1 MSAIYIPH
9 RHVTYNYDNV
19 DNSNVNQHNASNHRV
34 ESGDIATPSQHSK
47 FIESKLKSNGVQ
59 VKRLSDVHLEA
70 DNVKIETHPNGTYL
84 LGKDKN
90 KLHDLHNKIHGIS
103 KKSNFKDALKGLL
116 SNKQYKTNQEEIM
129 SNKQYKID
137 KEELMFEDVT
147 ESYIFES
154 KVNDQ
159 TKRIKVKAPNK
170 QLAEE
175 AAELYFKI
183 HRG

>member
-19 DNSNVNQHNASNHRV
+19 DNSNINQHNASTHRI

-70 DNVKIETHPNGTYL
+70 DNIKIETHPNGTYL

-90 KLHDLHNKIHGIS
+90 KLHDLHNKIHDIS

-116 SNKQYKTNQEEIM
+116 SNK
-129 SNKQYKID
+129 KQNN
-137 KEELMFEDVT
+137 ELNTTRQELMFEDVT
-147 ESYIFES
+147 QSYIFES
-154 KVNDQ
+154 IVNDK

-183 HRG
+183 HQEAK

>member
-19 DNSNVNQHNASNHRV
+19 DNSNINQHNASNHRV
-34 ESGDIATPSQHSK
+34 EVSDIATPSQHSK

-59 VKRLSDVHLEA
+59 VKRLSDVHLET
-70 DNVKIETHPNGTYL
+70 DGVKIETHSNGTYL

-90 KLHDLHNKIHGIS
+90 VLHDLHNKIHGIS

-116 SNKQYKTNQEEIM
+116 SNNQYKTN
-129 SNKQYKID
+129 

-154 KVNDQ
+154 IVNDK

-183 HRG
+183 YQAAK

>member
-19 DNSNVNQHNASNHRV
+19 DNSNINQHNASTHRI
-34 ESGDIATPSQHSK
+34 ESSDIATPLQHSK
-47 FIESKLKSNGVQ
+47 FIESKLKSSGVN

-103 KKSNFKDALKGLL
+103 KKSNFKDALKGFLT
-116 SNKQYKTNQEEIM
+116 NK
-129 SNKQYKID
+129 KQNNDFNTTKQ
-137 KEELMFEDVT
+137 ELMFEDVT
-147 ESYIFES
+147 QSYIFES

-159 TKRIKVKAPNK
+159 TKRIRVKAPNK

-183 HRG
+183 YQEAK